1 MSIEYDAVIVG
12 SGPNGLAAAIT
23 LARAG
28 LSVLVLEGN
37 ATIGGG
43 ARSAQLTLP
52 GFLHD
57 VCSAVHP
64 LAAGSPFFK
73 TQPLERFG
81 LRWIQP
87 EIPLAHPLDD
97 GSAACLHRDV
107 DLTAE
112 QLRGDSRAYC
122 RLMKP
127 LASNWE
133 NLADEFLQPML
144 HLPRH
149 PMALGCFGAL
159 GICPAT
165 LLTKFWFKQGPARAL
180 FGGIAAHSF
189 LPLEALISS
198 AFALVL
204 GVAGHAVGWP
214 IPRGGSQQIADALA
228 SYLRE
233 LGGKIKINRR
243 VKNLNDLP
251 KSRAV
256 LLDVS
261 VWEFLRIAGERM
273 PLRYRRR
280 LGSFRHAP
288 GIFKIDYALSSPIP
302 WKAEACRRAGTIH
315 LGGTIDEIATAER
328 DVVRGEIP
336 ERPFVLVAQQSLFDE
351 TRAPQGR
358 HTLWAYCHVPFNCDV
373 DMSSRI
379 ESQIERFAPG
389 FRDCVVA
396 RYKAT
401 AAELE
406 KSNPNMA
413 GGDINGGAANL
424 SQLIARP
431 ILSPTPYRTPL
442 PGVYLCSASTPP
454 GGGVHGMC
462 GYHAA
467 RAALRD
473 IFTKGQHIRDILL
486 GRRSCSDRASLE
498 SRHSSASP
506 AEKKKDHAHDQE

>member
-1 MSIEYDAVIVG
+1 MTMSYACDAVVVG

-28 LSVLVLEGN
+28 CSVLVCEAN
-37 ATIGGG
+37 TTIGGG
-43 ARSAQLTLP
+43 ARSAELTLP

-73 TQPLERFG
+73 TLPLERFG
-81 LRWIQP
+81 LEWIQP

-97 GSAACLHRDV
+97 GSAACLYRDI
-107 DLTAE
+107 DFTAQ
-112 QLRGDSRAYC
+112 QLREDARAYR
-122 RLMKP
+122 RLMRP
-127 LASNWE
+127 LARNW
-133 NLADEFLQPML
+133 NKLANEFLQPML

-149 PMALGCFGAL
+149 PVALARFGIL

-165 LLTKFWFKQGPARAL
+165 LLTKFLFKKEAARAL

-189 LPLEALISS
+189 LPLEAPVSS

-204 GVAGHAVGWP
+204 GLAGHAVGWP
-214 IPRGGSQQIADALA
+214 IPRGGSQQISNALA
-228 SYLRE
+228 AYLRE
-233 LGGKIKINRR
+233 LGGNFEVNHRIE
-243 VKNLNDLP
+243 NLRDLP
-251 KSRAV
+251 KSRTI

-261 VWEFLRIAGERM
+261 VWEFLRIAGQQL
-273 PLRYRRR
+273 PSRYRHR
-280 LGSFRHAP
+280 LESFRHAP
-288 GIFKIDYALSSPIP
+288 GIFKIDYALSEPIP

-315 LGGTIDEIATAER
+315 VGGGIDEIAAAER
-328 DVVRGEIP
+328 EVVRGKIP

-351 TRAPQGR
+351 TRAPRGQ
-358 HTLWAYCHVPFNCDV
+358 HTLWAYCHVPFSCGT
-373 DMSSRI
+373 DMSDQI

-389 FRDCVVA
+389 FRDCVLA
-396 RYKAT
+396 RHT
-401 AAELE
+401 IAAADLAR
-406 KSNPNMA
+406 SNPNLA

-424 SQLIARP
+424 TQLIARP

-467 RAALRD
+467 CAALRE
-473 IFTKGQHIRDILL
+473 IFWKR
-486 GRRSCSDRASLE
+486 
-498 SRHSSASP
+498 
-506 AEKKKDHAHDQE
+506 